1 MLQATTGGGDNDLIN
16 SRCRDILERHQNLP
30 KFFCSSHKGRCSED
44 SQRQTSGNTTNQ
56 EYNNDKKADSQ
67 EQISGHQ
74 WGGRGINY

>member
-1 MLQATTGGGDNDLIN
+1 MTHSLLPMK
-16 SRCRDILERHQNLP
+16 RRQNLP